1 MRNDKTYSK
10 PRSVLYV
17 LSKPLLVFGGVA
29 FIWFVL
35 PLVSFNINVSDKID
49 IWVDNP
55 VHQSK
60 IALVTVL
67 FGVACGIYWVVK
79 KVS

>member
-49 IWVDNP
+49 IWVSNP

-60 IALVTVL
+60 IAL
-67 FGVACGIYWVVK
+67 GVFVIGFVGGVYWVVK